1 MHHRGLRAGVAL
13 VVEEEEEEEEE
24 EMTPIQILGPWLRA
38 KLARREKK
46 TANSQPRI
54 ISIS

>member
-13 VVEEEEEEEEE
+13 VVEEEEEEEE

-46 TANSQPRI
+46 TCNSQPRI